1 LYNKF
6 CSACNIFLFRL
17 YSRSSHKWL
26 LLDQKTCRPFLTIG
40 KHKNSI
46 RVYSR
51 LLPLKIWSH
60 AFKRWWIDTTTLYVI
75 SANARKEFSP
85 YICYR
90 SSAPS
95 VSKATLAF
103 TGANVALLRY
113 GWVDNWN
120 APIVSLFVWESSHF
134 YPSNCVLII
143 SANNATVVCCLN
155 LDLIY
160 LDICIF
166 KMIL

>member
-1 LYNKF
+1 VSVISS
-6 CSACNIFLFRL
+6 CSAVFEKFAQMITFCP
-17 YSRSSHKWL
+17 
-26 LLDQKTCRPFLTIG
+26 CRPFLTIG
-40 KHKNSI
+40 KHKNSV

-60 AFKRWWIDTTTLYVI
+60 AFKRWRIDTTTLYVI

-85 YICYR
+85 SYICYR

-120 APIVSLFVWESSHF
+120 APIVSLFVWESSRF

-143 SANNATVVCCLN
+143 SANNDSGLLSQSWFNT
-155 LDLIY
+155 

-166 KMIL
+166 KMVL